1 MGSCTHTPARSRHAP
16 HTHTHAHAD
25 ALCITELGGMDFE
38 RERLSEGPKI
48 GALAMVTRGDQVL
61 ARLGLK
67 DQTYRES
74 MVNLTR
80 ILAGE
85 VLIAVLGL
93 AFLQRPGVLRPSAPP
108 CNRRAG

>member
-1 MGSCTHTPARSRHAP
+1 
-16 HTHTHAHAD
+16 
-25 ALCITELGGMDFE
+25 MDFE